1 MAPRRIGIVHW
12 SWTRAAGRGRVGP
25 AGSGAGGTAQGKL
38 LGGAWS
44 SQPRERQA
52 CLPRAVREDRSDSM
66 QRRTTMPVIKVT
78 DMAYGKLRS
87 PDLDAQEE
95 FLTHFGMVR
104 ADRTKNALYMRG
116 TDPAHH
122 LHVTEKGDPGFVGIA
137 YYAASEEDLHK
148 VARVPGASGVEDIDE
163 PGGGKRVRLK
173 EPNGYQIEVVW
184 GIQQLPLIPVSRD
197 PMNTGTEPLRRAGK
211 LMRLPQDPTPVKR
224 IGHGVMGSP
233 KIKETVQWFRDTL
246 GFLCSDDVYVENQN
260 NLIGSFNRCDQGDE
274 YVDHHVFFC
283 LKHEQAGLNHF
294 SFEVQDVDDVFS
306 GHQRLEELG
315 KYEHMWGIGRH
326 LLGSQVYDYW
336 ADPWGRV
343 HERWADTDRLNARG
357 GSNLL
362 PAHEALG
369 SQWGGPPPEKFIK
382 RICP

>member
-1 MAPRRIGIVHW
+1 
-12 SWTRAAGRGRVGP
+12 
-25 AGSGAGGTAQGKL
+25 
-38 LGGAWS
+38 
-44 SQPRERQA
+44 
-52 CLPRAVREDRSDSM
+52 
-66 QRRTTMPVIKVT
+66 MPVIKVT

-122 LHVTEKGDPGFVGIA
+122 IHVTEKGDPGFIGIA
-137 YYAASEEDLHK
+137 YYAASEEDVHK

-184 GIQQLPLIPVSRD
+184 GLQQLSPIPVSRD

-211 LMRLPQDPTPVKR
+211 LMRLPQEPTPIKR

-233 KIKETVQWFRDTL
+233 KLKETVQWFRDTL
-246 GFLCSDDVYVENQN
+246 GFICSDDVYVESQD
-260 NLIGSFNRCDQGDE
+260 NLIGSFNRCDRGDE

-294 SFEVQDVDDVFS
+294 SFEVHDVDDVFS

>member
-1 MAPRRIGIVHW
+1 
-12 SWTRAAGRGRVGP
+12 
-25 AGSGAGGTAQGKL
+25 
-38 LGGAWS
+38 
-44 SQPRERQA
+44 
-52 CLPRAVREDRSDSM
+52 
-66 QRRTTMPVIKVT
+66 MPVIKVT
-78 DMAYGKLRS
+78 DIAYGKLRS

-116 TDPAHH
+116 TDPTHH
-122 LHVTEKGDPGFVGIA
+122 IHVTEKGDPGFIGMA
-137 YYAASEEDLHK
+137 YYAPSEEELHK
-148 VARVPGASGVEDIDE
+148 AARAPGASGVENIDE
-163 PGGGKRVRLK
+163 PGGGQRVRLT

-184 GIQQLPLIPVSRD
+184 GIQQLAPIPVRRD

-211 LMRLPQDPTPVKR
+211 LMRLPKEPTPIKR

-233 KIKETVQWFRDTL
+233 QLKETVQWFRDTL
-246 GFLCSDDVYVENQN
+246 GFICSDDVYVESQD
-260 NLIGSFNRCDQGDE
+260 NLIGSFNRCDRGDE

-294 SFEVQDVDDVFS
+294 SFEVHDVDDVFA

-315 KYEHMWGIGRH
+315 KYEHMWGVGRH

-343 HERWADTDRLNARG
+343 HERWADTDRLNARS
-357 GSNLL
+357 GSHLL